1 MEDKTTPHL
10 QPDGHQMVLTG
21 SDFLAGR
28 EAHLQARLDEL
39 DAELAALGDV
49 PDDVESLER
58 QALDALRAL
67 SDLLDPPQPAAA
79 PAPAVETMPAP
90 LPASDALPER
100 RRVARHRRAW
110 LVVGIVLVLA
120 ITTLAVILI
129 AWTVGPKLPGR
140 EDGPTAVVLATVTH
154 TALPPTGTTFRPTRT
169 PATATP
175 IPSPTVM
182 VPQPVGAGPDV
193 PIQIREAV
201 QAEAVQIL
209 DVTGTLRLE
218 LPLSLMAVS
227 VKGGEGVPVLQPV
240 LPTSGAGVFPGS
252 TPFGERGDLLA
263 AVPREAA
270 PAGVWQVRPGDRL
283 AGCNSDG
290 ACHDY
295 RVTTAGTWPLER
307 LQQMLPGVVSHAAT
321 DRLVS
326 GTVLLYT
333 PFDES
338 SAWVVEARLQH
349 EEERR

>member
-10 QPDGHQMVLTG
+10 QPDGHQTVLTG

-129 AWTVGPKLPGR
+129 AWTVGPRLPGR

-154 TALPPTGTTFRPTRT
+154 TAAPPTGTTARATRA
-169 PATATP
+169 PATATLS
-175 IPSPTVM
+175 PSPTVV
-182 VPQPVGAGPDV
+182 VPQPVGAGPGV

-201 QAEAVQIL
+201 QAETVQIL

-252 TPFGERGDLLA
+252 TPFGERGDVLA
-263 AVPREAA
+263 AIPREAV
-270 PAGVWQVRPGDRL
+270 PAGLWQARPGDRL
-283 AGCNSDG
+283 VGCNSDG
-290 ACHDY
+290 ACHEY
-295 RVTTAGTWPLER
+295 RVTAAGAWPLER
-307 LQQMLPGVVSHAAT
+307 LLQLLPGIASHAAT
-321 DRLVS
+321 DRFTS
-326 GTVLLYT
+326 ATVLLYT
-333 PFDES
+333 PIDES
-338 SAWVVEARLQH
+338 SAWVVEARQQQK
-349 EEERR
+349 EEQK